1 MEAYRYLT
9 PMSWT
14 TVHFCYIMLLIGLL
28 AGFGPSAMV
37 TGRDNIGKVIKRL
50 AAMQVPKATWL

>member
-1 MEAYRYLT
+1 
-9 PMSWT
+9 MSWT